1 MSSPLSMGTCPM
13 RSVSSPSQRVQ
24 AVAAALV
31 ARPAFWVLFVA
42 LAATWPFI
50 RPLAHHPPPRLPV
63 LGTMHRFELVDERGS
78 PFGTAELAGRA
89 WVASFVFTRCNT
101 ACPAITAK
109 MKQVQDRAR
118 QLGSAFHLV
127 SFSVDPEHDTPPIL
141 AAYARRH
148 GASPRL
154 WSFLTGPPD
163 AVRSAVSEGLKVS
176 MGRDEGA
183 TADISHGT
191 HLVLVDGLGQ
201 VRAYYDTDE
210 PAVVDD
216 VLRDVSLHVNR
227 GD

>member
-1 MSSPLSMGTCPM
+1 M
-13 RSVSSPSQRVQ
+13 Q
-24 AVAAALV
+24 ATAAALV
-31 ARPAFWVLFVA
+31 ARPAFWIVFVA

-63 LGTMHRFELVDERGS
+63 LGTMQRFELVDERGL
-78 PFGTAELAGRA
+78 PFGSAELAGRI
-89 WVASFVFTRCNT
+89 WVASFVFTRCGT

-141 AAYARRH
+141 AAYARQH

-154 WSFLTGPPD
+154 WSFLTGPPG

-176 MGRDEGA
+176 MGRERDDGA

-191 HLVLVDGLGQ
+191 HLVLVDGRGQ
-201 VRAYYDTDE
+201 VRAYYDPDE
-210 PAVVDD
+210 PGVVDR
-216 VLRDVSLHVNR
+216 VLRDVSLIVNR
-227 GD
+227 GE

>member
-1 MSSPLSMGTCPM
+1 M
-13 RSVSSPSQRVQ
+13 RSASSSSERVQ

-31 ARPAFWVLFVA
+31 ARPAFWVLFLT

-50 RPLAHHPPPRLPV
+50 RPLADRPPPRLPV
-63 LGTMHRFELVDERGS
+63 LGTMHWFELVDERGL
-78 PFGTAELAGRA
+78 PFGTAELAGRT
-89 WVASFVFTRCNT
+89 WVASFVFTRCGT

-141 AAYARRH
+141 AAYARQH
-148 GASPRL
+148 GASPRA
-154 WSFLTGPPD
+154 WSFLTGPPA
-163 AVRSAVSEGLKVS
+163 AVRTAVSDGLKVS
-176 MGRDEGA
+176 MGRDEGREP
-183 TADISHGT
+183 DGISHGT

-201 VRAYYDTDE
+201 LRAFYDPDE
-210 PAVVDD
+210 PGVVDD
-216 VLRDVSLHVNR
+216 VLRDVSLLVNR